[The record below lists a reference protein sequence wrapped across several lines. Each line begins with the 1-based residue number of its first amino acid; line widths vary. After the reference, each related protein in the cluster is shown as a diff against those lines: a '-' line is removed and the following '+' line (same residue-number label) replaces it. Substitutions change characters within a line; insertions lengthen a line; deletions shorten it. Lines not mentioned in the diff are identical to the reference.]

1 LCLEELHVE
10 PTPADLIRVASILW
24 GPPHK
29 GSKAG
34 ELRFGR
40 HDSKSLDVDNG
51 VWFDHEEGVG
61 GGTRELYEKAGQS
74 LPQSSGEPSLRRP
87 RQIVATYDY
96 NDESGTLLFQTVRF
110 ASGSPRFLQRQPDG
124 RGGWDWNIAGVRRVL
139 YRLPELLAADDD
151 EPVVVPEGE
160 KDVDRLRANGL
171 AATCNPMGA
180 GKWLP
185 EHTEALRGRDI
196 LLLPDNDNAGRE
208 HSARIAAALA
218 GVARSIVTINL
229 PGLPEKGDVSDW
241 FNQGHTADD
250 LIELYRVTPLN
261 VPGQEPLA
269 EPPPRNMRAQ
279 LLPDVPLNL
288 IPPRPWVYGN
298 FLLRGHTAVL
308 GARDGGGK
316 GQIAIGIALG
326 LITGRFDIL
335 HEKVRQTGPVAII
348 SYEDDRDEWQR
359 RIGAACLVHGLD
371 YGLARQSFYF
381 LDLPDRRIVLAELL
395 NGKTLFP
402 DGDEIIAALRD
413 IGAVAFIIDPFNH
426 AHQVQDGNSNV
437 LIAQVAGETERIA
450 AMSRTAGLVLHHV
463 RKGSE
468 GKVDDLMGAT
478 ALRATFRSCRILQGM
493 DAKTAESFDLDEP
506 WRYIRIADSKEN
518 YSIPADQAFWY
529 RLASIGLPNGT
540 DEYPD
545 GDNVGVATH
554 WTPPS
559 PFAGLD
565 WGLVLS
571 VLGQID
577 RGMEDGYRYS
587 SSRQATKRWAGNLL
601 IEADKPAELAG
612 RIIAGWLDSGLLRNE
627 EYHNPDSK
635 DQPGLVVDATKL
647 AAMRNAAAAPGIDV
661 SDL

>member
-1 LCLEELHVE
+1 ME
-10 PTPADLIRVASILW
+10 PTSADLIRVASILW

-29 GSKAG
+29 GSKAH
-34 ELRFGR
+34 EIRFGR
-40 HDSKSLDVDNG
+40 EDSKKLDLDKLVFHD
-51 VWFDHEEGVG
+51 FETKTG
-61 GGTRELYEKAGQS
+61 GGWVELYRLA
-74 LPQSSGEPSLRRP
+74 GEPLPTRDEQPAIRR
-87 RQIVATYDY
+87 RIVATYDY
-96 NDESGTLLFQTVRF
+96 VDESGKLLFQTVRY
-110 ASGSPRFLQRQPDG
+110 ASGKPRFHQRQPDG
-124 RGGWDWNIAGVRRVL
+124 KGDWIWSIINPYVRRVL
-139 YRLPELLAADDD
+139 YRLPELLGED
-151 EPVVVPEGE
+151 EEEIVWLAEGE
-160 KDVDRLRANGL
+160 KDVDRMRATGF
-171 AATCNPMGA
+171 ASTCNPMGA
-180 GKWLP
+180 EKWLP
-185 EHTEALRGRDI
+185 EYSEVLRGRRVAV
-196 LLLPDNDNAGRE
+196 LADNDEAGRK
-208 HSARIAAALA
+208 HTAQISASLD
-218 GVARSIVTINL
+218 GVAASIKIIEL
-229 PGLPEKGDVSDW
+229 PGLEKEKDDISDW
-241 FNQGHTADD
+241 FNLGHTADE
-250 LIELYRVTPLN
+250 LIELYRVTPLY
-261 VPGQEPLA
+261 VPGQEPVA

-335 HEKVRQTGPVAII
+335 HEKVRQTGSVAII

-359 RIGAACLVHGLD
+359 RIGAACLVHGVD
-371 YGLARQSFYF
+371 YGLARQSLYF

-395 NGKTLFP
+395 NGRTLFP

-437 LIAQVAGETERIA
+437 LISQVAGETERIA

-493 DAKTAESFDLDEP
+493 DKETAESFDLDEP

-518 YSIPADQAFWY
+518 YSKPADKAFWY

-565 WGLVLS
+565 WGLVIS

-601 IEADKPAELAG
+601 VEADNTAEMAA

-647 AAMRNAAAAPGIDV
+647 AAMQNAAAAPGIDV